1 MYYNIVT
8 NLGIIQEIKKSKHFK
23 VHLGFSSTLDKAGHR
38 VLNVRDQFAL
48 FYNQRY
54 KTTIYSQ
61 GTVGDIQ
68 FYIDYYIREPR
79 IALYVDDEEYIF
91 DYNPNVIKEKG
102 IDFYLG
108 SLLKEADMKDQARK
122 EENKQRKEA
131 SKKEADPES
140 LFKNPGAITMEDVKA
155 YMEMKNKKRYEANK
169 GD

>member
-8 NLGIIQEIKKSKHFK
+8 NLSIIQEIKKSKHYK

-38 VLNVRDQFAL
+38 VLNAKDQFAL
-48 FYNQRY
+48 FYNNRY
-54 KTTIYSQ
+54 RTTIYSQ

-91 DYNPNVIKEKG
+91 DYNPGIIQEKG

-108 SLLKEADMKDQARK
+108 SLLKEADVKDRERKEEVKARK
-122 EENKQRKEA
+122 EN
-131 SKKEADPES
+131 SKKVANPES
-140 LFKNPGAITMEDVKA
+140 LLKSPGSVTFDDIKS
-155 YMEMKNKKRYEANK
+155 YMEMKNKERYDKEQ
-169 GD
+169 